1 MNIWIVIVGVYVA
14 LTIMMYIYLT
24 AKSSELDKSPVWKRL
39 LVAFLIAWALPILSL
54 DLLHNLYYRNRP
66 KKLSKKE
73 RIGDCAYKV
82 KDITHNYPV
91 TIFRFNKEHGTHYSL
106 DDVYGKGY
114 YDSLTED
121 LKDKMDIEN
130 RGLKVED
137 NLPDD
142 IYTNVAKL
150 FEKCRYKNDFR
161 ELDAFVAD
169 DVNLILCHHDTICG
183 KQAFYNYWI
192 NWTQR
197 AERNAIVIGT
207 AIKIC
212 PYTCNTVIYDNLNG
226 YKPMYTIF
234 RITDNIIRDVII
246 APIPMHVYNYSYED
260 LDKLPY
266 SYDFIIKHTGKKE
279 NSLPN
284 GLPCF
289 KCGMKSENMDRYHV
303 KFKDGHFMCEGYVTI
318 CPRCNC
324 VTEFCPKELIP
335 QNNANLEQE
344 DELINNN
351 PTNNMGMI
359 THLHIDSLYFNDPL
373 RNIKYLE
380 KLDKNYIVAPPSIR
394 GWSIEPLSLPECAA
408 KFDTFLLQ
416 EVRKNDATTYEKVKS
431 VYRDAINDGV
441 YEAANNLG
449 ILLADYEGK
458 IEEGLRL
465 MNLASDHGS
474 ANASAN
480 MFTLLWEQNYYDQAI
495 DVLQREYDKKSPSLQ
510 CLWNYAVLNL
520 RLNIPNNTVLRD
532 EGKAYELF
540 ERIANTQDFEDEEGG
555 RVIENSKKCVGW
567 MKDTNEYGRIGQ
579 EFHGYIGKIQPT
591 DRFKNYYKEEVCKIL
606 TGLDFDGNL
615 KVHFAEMR
623 GSGDESWFYVDN
635 GSEDAPVNRN
645 SILSHIK
652 AAPSELNAW
661 CVYLLMTSTAKMPT
675 FWHGGYIARD
685 FIFAKSDLRR
695 IKELQNREL
704 SVILDKT
711 DVLPDVQLTQNE
723 AVVTCCYWNDW
734 EGLVKETAKVTF
746 GKSNN
751 VEMYSIEN
759 TEIIYKYNCGVC
771 F

>member
-1 MNIWIVIVGVYVA
+1 MHSVIKGITTKIVK
-14 LTIMMYIYLT
+14 IMSIFIFQ
-24 AKSSELDKSPVWKRL
+24 EKRE
-39 LVAFLIAWALPILSL
+39 PT
-54 DLLHNLYYRNRP
+54 
-66 KKLSKKE
+66 E
-73 RIGDCAYKV
+73 V
-82 KDITHNYPV
+82 KH
-91 TIFRFNKEHGTHYSL
+91 
-106 DDVYGKGY
+106 
-114 YDSLTED
+114 
-121 LKDKMDIEN
+121 
-130 RGLKVED
+130 
-137 NLPDD
+137 
-142 IYTNVAKL
+142 
-150 FEKCRYKNDFR
+150 
-161 ELDAFVAD
+161 
-169 DVNLILCHHDTICG
+169 
-183 KQAFYNYWI
+183 
-192 NWTQR
+192 
-197 AERNAIVIGT
+197 
-207 AIKIC
+207 
-212 PYTCNTVIYDNLNG
+212 
-226 YKPMYTIF
+226 
-234 RITDNIIRDVII
+234 
-246 APIPMHVYNYSYED
+246 
-260 LDKLPY
+260 
-266 SYDFIIKHTGKKE
+266 
-279 NSLPN
+279 
-284 GLPCF
+284 
-289 KCGMKSENMDRYHV
+289 
-303 KFKDGHFMCEGYVTI
+303 
-318 CPRCNC
+318 
-324 VTEFCPKELIP
+324 
-335 QNNANLEQE
+335 
-344 DELINNN
+344 
-351 PTNNMGMI
+351 
-359 THLHIDSLYFNDPL
+359 
-373 RNIKYLE
+373 
-380 KLDKNYIVAPPSIR
+380 YIVDPPSIR
-394 GWSIEPLSLPECAA
+394 GWSIEPLPLPECAA

-416 EVRKNDATTYEKVKS
+416 EVRKNDATTYEKVKA

-441 YEAANNLG
+441 YEVANNLG

-480 MFTLLWEQNYYDQAI
+480 MFTLLWEQDYYDQAI
-495 DVLQREYDKKSPSLQ
+495 DVLQREYGKKSPSLQ
-510 CLWNYAVLNL
+510 CLWNYAVLSL

-532 EGKAYELF
+532 EEKAYELF

-591 DRFKNYYKEEVCKIL
+591 DRFKDYYKEEVCKIL

-623 GSGDESWFYVDN
+623 GSGDEFWFYVDN

-675 FWHGGYIARD
+675 FWHGGYIARV

-759 TEIIYKYNCGVC
+759 TEMIYKYNCGVC